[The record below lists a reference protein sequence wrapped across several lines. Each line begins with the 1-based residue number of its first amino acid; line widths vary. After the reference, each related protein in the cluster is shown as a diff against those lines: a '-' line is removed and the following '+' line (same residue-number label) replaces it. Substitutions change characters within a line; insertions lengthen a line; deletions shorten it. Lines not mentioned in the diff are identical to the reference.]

1 MANIFAAEV
10 ARTLADIAQTKA
22 NIARDQALLLQD
34 PTNERLK
41 IQIASGQAYLVDLDA
56 QLAFFQAT
64 DASPTASSGDVVT
77 EAQQARSDDS
87 TTQTPQA
94 QQETLA
100 PTGRVTASD
109 IETGTNPPTIPLTQ
123 SQATPP
129 NNPVLFS
136 PNDDDGN
143 PLPSLSGTGATAGV
157 GSATDDNS
165 VTSKNTTKTSID
177 NVYGDQKIIPQPNVL
192 DQYAS
197 YTYSA
202 SLYLMKPEALT
213 AMIKSG
219 KKSIAGSQLL
229 VQSGGAPVLGR
240 NEYFSNDYYIDK
252 IELKSSIS
260 GKGSQASH
268 NVNTVSMTLVEPNGI
283 TFLKN
288 LDQAVQKY
296 LGGTNTNPP
305 KKKNFSAQLYLLVI
319 RFYGYD
325 ASGNLIQ
332 AGVNTPSGAT
342 ANNSSAFVEKYY
354 PLVINNIKFKVA
366 NKLVEY
372 EIEASSPKYTMNVG
386 QARGSI
392 PYNIELAA
400 MTVKEALVGASDV
413 TSAQTAS
420 GNLRSTDTAALNR
433 LARENG
439 VAQEGDDPSGPPE
452 APPTADAAPNPKL
465 TVRKGIIEAM
475 NQFQQDLVKRKI
487 YTYPDVYSVEF
498 VTPAIEQAK
507 IRRPGGDKKSGGSSA
522 PATAKDQLDTKTQS
536 YDSTTRIVSATA
548 GTQLIQFLDT
558 ILRNSSY
565 IEDQQLVKVLEDSG
579 IQVKNGSPAK
589 NLAWYK
595 ISLEATPGKY
605 DPKRNDYAYNM
616 KYIIHPYKI
625 NEMRSRYFAQPK
637 FNGVHKQYNYW
648 FTGENTQILNYE
660 QNYNSLYSSIL
671 SGGPASPYNTE
682 SDSVKWSWQT
692 RSNESSQQASGRVN
706 EIAANA
712 ADYLYNPSD
721 LATANLTIVGDPA
734 WLQQGEA
741 FATPTKTN
749 FNFNPFLPDGTINYE
764 AQQILFEI
772 LINTPEDYNLATG
785 LMDPNQRSV
794 INPSAKKTGSTR
806 QSYVYYA
813 TLVTSSFVKGKF
825 TQNLTGSLLTYFND
839 QSVKASADSGRLTN
853 STSTNSSN
861 TVGGSSTSRTNNNSA
876 NTPDNEWSNQDGI
889 SATGENP
896 PNSPDAEAQEGGFY
910 GESSIQPSAD
920 PEAPTS
926 NGDIVDETSGFGGE
940 VVPEQNDQ
948 TVPSVAEPDY
958 FEGLAGTSEGTTQNM
973 AREA

>member
-1 MANIFAAEV
+1 MANIFAAEI

-22 NIARDQALLLQD
+22 NIARDQALLAAD

-41 IQIASGQAYLVDLDA
+41 IQIASGQEYLIDLDA
-56 QLAFFQAT
+56 QLAFFQQTEAE
-64 DASPTASSGDVVT
+64 PVASSGQVVAG
-77 EAQQARSDDS
+77 EQQARSDDS
-87 TTQTPQA
+87 TTQTPQSLP
-94 QQETLA
+94 ETLA

-129 NNPVLFS
+129 NDPVLFS

-143 PLPSLSGTGATAGV
+143 PLPSLSGTGSSVGV
-157 GSATDDNS
+157 GSAPDDNS

-177 NVYGDQKIIPQPNVL
+177 NVYGDKKIEPQPNVL

-213 AMIKSG
+213 AMINTG

-240 NEYFSNDYYIDK
+240 NEYFSKDYYIDK
-252 IELKSSIS
+252 IELKSSIA

-325 ASGNLIQ
+325 VSGNLVQ
-332 AGVNTPSGAT
+332 GGQNGAH
-342 ANNSSAFVEKYY
+342 VEKYY

-386 QARGSI
+386 QSRGSI

-413 TSAQTAS
+413 VSSSSAAAS

-439 VAQEGDDPSGPPE
+439 VAQEGDDPSAPPA

-507 IRRPGGDKKSGGSSA
+507 IRRPGGDKKSGGSAA
-522 PATAKDQLDTKTQS
+522 PATAKDQLDPKTQS

-548 GTQLIQFLDT
+548 GTQLVQFLDT

-648 FTGENTQILNYE
+648 FTGENTQILSYE

-671 SGGPASPYNTE
+671 SGGPASPYNTD

-692 RSNESSQQASGRVN
+692 RSNESSQQAAGRVN

-749 FNFNPFLPDGTINYE
+749 FNFSPFLADGTINYE

-794 INPSAKKTGSTR
+794 INPAAKKTGSTR

-839 QSVKASADSGRLTN
+839 QSVKAAADSGRSTRTTATN
-853 STSTNSSN
+853 AVSTA
-861 TVGGSSTSRTNNNSA
+861 GGSNTSRTNTNSA
-876 NTPDNEWSNQDGI
+876 NTPDNEWSNQDGV
-889 SATGENP
+889 SLTSENP
-896 PNSPDAEAQEGGFY
+896 PNSPDAESQEGGFY
-910 GESSIQPSAD
+910 GESSVQPSPGPD
-920 PEAPTS
+920 APTS
-926 NGDIVDETSGFGGE
+926 NGDIIEEASGLNNT
-940 VVPEQNDQ
+940 VAPEQNDQ
-948 TVPSVAEPDY
+948 SIPSVEEPDY
-958 FEGLAGTSEGTTQNM
+958 FEGLAGTTDGTTQNM